1 VRREQLVKIDHLPL
15 MLRVPSLPGDL
26 PPGQRVHLS
35 IESIDEFAPE
45 LTCRFLNLI
54 GEAAPVVLADVLEAE
69 AGDAEEAGEVE
80 GQ

>member
-1 VRREQLVKIDHLPL
+1 

-54 GEAAPVVLADVLEAE
+54 GVAAPVVAEVIDGEEDVAE
-69 AGDAEEAGEVE
+69 VGDAEEAGEVE